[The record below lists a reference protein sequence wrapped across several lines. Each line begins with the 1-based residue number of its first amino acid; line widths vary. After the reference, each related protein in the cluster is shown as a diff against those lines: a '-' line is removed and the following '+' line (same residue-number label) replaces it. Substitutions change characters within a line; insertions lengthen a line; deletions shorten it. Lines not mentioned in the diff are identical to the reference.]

1 MTIIDPAD
9 SLENLRTLCGGAV
22 ALPGDEGF
30 DAARSGF
37 NLALD
42 QRPAAV
48 AYPADAA
55 EVAAIVRYARGNGL
69 RVAAQGTGHNAGPL
83 GDLRDTVLMKT
94 SGLQGVEVD
103 PVARRA
109 RVGAGVR
116 WEAVMDAAA
125 PHGLYPLHGSSPTVG
140 VVGYSLGGG
149 MGWLARSHGL
159 QTNSV
164 TAIELVTG
172 EGEFVRTDAKHDPEL
187 FWALRGGG
195 GNFGVVTAIEFKLYP
210 LREAYA
216 GMLIWDW
223 THAERVLTAWNEWTK
238 TAPDNVTTS
247 LRIMQM
253 PPIPEVPEPIRGRQL
268 VMIDGAVTGE
278 DPEAVI
284 APLRALEPEMD
295 TFATVPASALT
306 RIHQDPEDPVPY
318 VSESALVEELPA
330 AAIEAIVKLAGPGSG
345 SPLLLLELRQLGGA
359 VGRIAPGHG
368 ALPRLEGQF
377 VLFMLGMAM
386 TPEMAAAAVEH
397 AEGVKETL
405 QPFLGTGHYLNFA
418 EYKVDPAASYGAFT
432 YRRLRVTKRRVDP
445 DNVIRA
451 NHEIPPVE

>member
-1 MTIIDPAD
+1 
-9 SLENLRTLCGGAV
+9 
-22 ALPGDEGF
+22 
-30 DAARSGF
+30 
-37 NLALD
+37 
-42 QRPAAV
+42 
-48 AYPADAA
+48 
-55 EVAAIVRYARGNGL
+55 
-69 RVAAQGTGHNAGPL
+69 
-83 GDLRDTVLMKT
+83 
-94 SGLQGVEVD
+94 
-103 PVARRA
+103 
-109 RVGAGVR
+109 
-116 WEAVMDAAA
+116 MDAAA

-164 TAIELVTG
+164 TAVELVTG
-172 EGEFVRTDAKHDPEL
+172 AGELVRADAQQDPEL

-223 THAERVLTAWNEWTK
+223 THAERVLTGWAAWAK

-247 LRIMQM
+247 FRIMQM

-268 VMIDGAVTGE
+268 VIIDGAVTGG
-278 DPEAVI
+278 DREAVI
-284 APLRALEPEMD
+284 APLRALGPEMD
-295 TFATVPASALT
+295 TFATVPASSLT
-306 RIHQDPEDPVPY
+306 RLHQDPEDPVPY
-318 VSESALVEELPA
+318 VSDNGLVDELTPEAIRTLVE
-330 AAIEAIVKLAGPGSG
+330 LAGPGSG
-345 SPLLLLELRQLGGA
+345 SPLLMAELRQLGGA

-368 ALPRLEGQF
+368 ALPRIEGEF
-377 VLFMLGMAM
+377 VLFLLGMAM

-397 AEGVKETL
+397 AERVKDAL
-405 QPFLGTGHYLNFA
+405 APWLGAGHYLNFA

-451 NHEIPPVE
+451 NHEIPPVD

>member
-22 ALPGDEGF
+22 SLPGDEGY
-30 DAARSGF
+30 DAARYGF

-48 AYPADAA
+48 AYPADPA
-55 EVAAIVRYARGNGL
+55 EVAAIVRYARHAGL
-69 RVAAQGTGHNAGPL
+69 RVAAQSTGHNAGPL
-83 GDLRDTVLMKT
+83 GDLRDTVLVRT

-125 PHGLYPLHGSSPTVG
+125 PHGLYALHGSSPTVG

-164 TAIELVTG
+164 SAIELVTG
-172 EGEFVRTDAKHDPEL
+172 EGEFVRTDAQHDPEL

-223 THAERVLTAWNEWTK
+223 SHAERVLTAWAEWTK

-247 LRIMQM
+247 FRIMQM

-268 VMIDGAVTGE
+268 VMIDGAVTGD

-284 APLRALEPEMD
+284 APLRALAPEMD
-295 TFATVPASALT
+295 TFAMVPASSLT
-306 RIHQDPEDPVPY
+306 RLHQDPEDPVPY
-318 VSESALVEELPA
+318 VSESAIVETLPA
-330 AAIEAIVKLAGPGSG
+330 AAIETIVELAGPGSG
-345 SPLLLLELRQLGGA
+345 SPLLMFELRQLGGA
-359 VGRIAPGHG
+359 VSRITPGHG
-368 ALPRLEGQF
+368 ALPRLEGEF

-386 TPEMAAAAVEH
+386 SPEMAAAAVEH
-397 AEGVKETL
+397 AEGVKDALE
-405 QPFLGTGHYLNFA
+405 PCLGAGHYLNFA

-451 NHEIPPVE
+451 NHEIPPVD

>member
-9 SLENLRTLCGGAV
+9 SLENLRNQCGGAV
-22 ALPGDEGF
+22 ALPGDDGY

-48 AYPADAA
+48 AYPGDAA
-55 EVAAIVRYARGNGL
+55 EVTALVRHARENGL

-83 GDLRDTVLMKT
+83 GDLRDTVLVKT
-94 SGLQGVEVD
+94 SGLQGVEID
-103 PVARRA
+103 PVSRRA

-116 WEAVMDAAA
+116 WEAVMDAAT

-172 EGEFVRTDAKHDPEL
+172 EGELVRTDATHDPEL

-223 THAERVLTAWNEWTK
+223 TEAERVLTGWAEWTK

-247 LRIMQM
+247 FRIMQM

-268 VMIDGAVTGE
+268 VMIDGAVTGD
-278 DPEAVI
+278 DPESVI
-284 APLRALEPEMD
+284 APLRALAPEMD

-318 VSESALVEELPA
+318 VSESALVEELPR
-330 AAIEAIVKLAGPGSG
+330 AAIETIVKLAGPGSG
-345 SPLLLLELRQLGGA
+345 SPLLLLELRQCGGA
-359 VGRIAPGHG
+359 VGRITPGHG
-368 ALPRLEGQF
+368 ALPRIEGEF
-377 VLFMLGMAM
+377 VLFMLGMALS
-386 TPEMAAAAVEH
+386 PETAAGAVEH
-397 AEGVKETL
+397 AGRVKEAFA
-405 QPFLGTGHYLNFA
+405 PFLGAGHYLNFA
-418 EYKVDPAASYGAFT
+418 EYAVDPAASYGAFT
-432 YRRLRVTKRRVDP
+432 SRRLRVTKRRVDP

-451 NHEIPPVE
+451 NHAIPPVD